1 MRMLRDKE
9 EILPVVRVPYELLG
23 CPNIAHFAIRFRK
36 PYDMTSRFR
45 SATLVAALAV
55 VGVVAPAA
63 QAAPYKRVAAL
74 TPFTANTLAALGVR
88 PVAIGQTL
96 GGHDR
101 LDPRLRGVPT
111 LALSHPNGPN
121 LEQLAVRNP
130 QLVLSAPIW
139 KKGEP
144 GMRKLGMKVA
154 YSDPDSVHDLV
165 GETKR
170 IGALVGK
177 RAAAARLAARQTAQV
192 AAATKNI
199 KKHPT
204 VLLIMGVGRTSYA
217 MLRNSWGGD
226 IVRRAGGR
234 LLTGGLTASGGYARI
249 SDEAVVARD
258 PDVIIAVP
266 HGAAADIPAIARYLS
281 NKAGWKDTKA
291 ARHHNVYVSTGNS
304 LLQAYTDPGR
314 TIRDVR
320 AKFLGN

>member
-1 MRMLRDKE
+1 MPSPRRS
-9 EILPVVRVPYELLG
+9 LP
-23 CPNIAHFAIRFRK
+23 A
-36 PYDMTSRFR
+36 
-45 SATLVAALAV
+45 AALAV
-55 VGVVAPAA
+55 LSLLVLGVPA
-63 QAAPYKRVAAL
+63 QAAPKRIAAL
-74 TPFTANTLAALGVR
+74 TPFTANTLAAIGVW

-101 LDPRLRGVPT
+101 VDPRLKGVPT

-121 LEQLAVRNP
+121 AEQLAVRNP

-139 KKGEP
+139 RKGEAA
-144 GMRKLGMKVA
+144 MKRLGMTVA
-154 YSDPDSVHDLV
+154 YSDPRNVADVF
-165 GETKR
+165 TQTRR

-177 RAAAARLAARQTAQV
+177 RAAAERLAARQAAEVTA
-192 AAATKNI
+192 ARRGI
-199 KKHPT
+199 RKHPS

-217 MLRNSWGGD
+217 MLANSWGGD
-226 IVRRAGGR
+226 VVRRAGGR

-266 HGAAADIPAIARYLS
+266 HGAPAEMPKLAKYLS
-281 NKAGWKDTKA
+281 NKAGWRTTKA
-291 ARHHNVYVSTGNS
+291 AKRHRVFVASGNS

-320 AKFLGN
+320 SSFLGN

>member
-1 MRMLRDKE
+1 MSRSR
-9 EILPVVRVPYELLG
+9 PAALL
-23 CPNIAHFAIRFRK
+23 A
-36 PYDMTSRFR
+36 
-45 SATLVAALAV
+45 LAAVLAV

-63 QAAPYKRVAAL
+63 PAKPYKRVAAL

-101 LDPRLRGVPT
+101 IAASLKGVPT

-154 YSDPDSVHDLV
+154 YSDPTSVHGLV
-165 GETKR
+165 GETRK

-177 RAAAARLAARQTAQV
+177 SGAAARLAAAQTAQV
-192 AAATKNI
+192 HAASKGI
-199 KKHPT
+199 RKHPT

-217 MLRNSWGGD
+217 MLQNSWGGD
-226 IVRRAGGR
+226 IVRRAGGK

-249 SDEAVVARD
+249 SDEAVVARN

-266 HGAAADIPAIARYLS
+266 HGTPSNIAKIAEQLR
-281 NKAGWKDTKA
+281 NRPGWRTTKA
-291 ARHHNVYVSTGNS
+291 ARTKRIYVSTSNT
-304 LLQAYTDPGR
+304 LLQPITGAGA
-314 TIRDVR
+314 TIAGVR
-320 AKFLGN
+320 KLLGN